1 MDMKQV
7 VTQETRGTKRCQG
20 RDGQACTFGKNG
32 KALRGSYGHR
42 QCLWCSPERLV
53 EACDRRA
60 SRGGLVKSFKNMSEE
75 QQGRAGT
82 LLPEKFQAYFVEL
95 ASKQC
100 RCQGYNGETCVFAES
115 DTGGKAQVMQ
125 KKTQCLIC
133 DIELLG
139 QQCSTQAGRSK
150 VLTRL
155 RRMAPTARH
164 KAVEQ
169 RIPEGHRQYFQEA
182 LAVRGARGEAGARP
196 ACRKRPAA
204 AMKADWKAVLEKR
217 QSLRSCWEDKKQK
230 AYRVQVLD
238 DRARVR
244 RRFGLPGR
252 ATRGEQVTNETG
264 KRSKLGEQLH
274 EWCTQHSWCMCR
286 QCHSM
291 VPLPLTE
298 LSLQRPLPKA
308 TIPAGSCARCQA
320 KVACAA
326 PLPEEVPE
334 PLRNLSEESC
344 QALAPLELDV
354 GPEIRAAH
362 NSGYRQHATIIRFA
376 WKAQSV
382 KKQIKHIENKEERA
396 KAKAAWKFLLEKED
410 CSYIKF
416 VEAHDKFLAKHPG
429 ADDRKR
435 RRRLQFIE
443 TPGLETALWPHL
455 FYLDS
460 LCLTIVRSTDIRR
473 RGSAYGP
480 SLEAFLDA
488 EVGDAESEDE
498 DAVDGQRHSTK
509 RAYAALALSARIGYG
524 SSYELLHFAYDLN
537 LWSALGAKK
546 KTSVDHDI
554 PMRVLMKGH
563 SFSPLYWKAVHWA
576 LLDMVRQMGR
586 PKVFWT
592 ISPYEWSMPY
602 HVWLLDEMAK
612 ELRGRLHLAAAESL
626 HVTHVLIQV
635 VRGLL
640 AGATGSKTKDRW
652 ERHLLRATGEDGK
665 ATRETKSLHRCLMKG
680 RNESCKR
687 CT

>member
-1 MDMKQV
+1 MDVTGLPRIRGKQAPFGGWERLRPAAAV
-7 VTQETRGTKRCQG
+7 ASKEDVEQQNRGASDRWTWKCQG

-53 EACDRRA
+53 DACDRRA

-75 QQGRAGT
+75 QQSRAVAVV
-82 LLPEKFQAYFVEL
+82 PEKFRAYFEKV
-95 ASKQC
+95 ASKQW
-100 RCQGYNGETCVFAES
+100 RCNGYNGETCVFAES
-115 DTGGKAQVMQ
+115 ETGGKAQVHQ
-125 KKTQCLIC
+125 RKPQCLFC
-133 DIELLG
+133 NMELLA
-139 QQCSTQAGRSK
+139 QQCSTQTGRSK
-150 VLTRL
+150 ALTSL
-155 RRMAPTARH
+155 RTMLPTSRQ
-164 KAVEQ
+164 KAVEE
-169 RIPEGHRQYFQEA
+169 RVPEEHRKYFQDA
-182 LAVRGARGEAGARP
+182 LAVRAGGGAAPGAQR
-196 ACRKRPAA
+196 ANRKRPAA
-204 AMKADWKAVLEKR
+204 AMEADWKPVLEKR
-217 QSLRSCWEDKKQK
+217 QSLRSPWDEKKQK
-230 AYRVQVLD
+230 AYRAQVLD

-252 ATRGEQVTNETG
+252 ASRGQEVTNETG
-264 KRSKLGEQLH
+264 LPSPKRSKLGQQLH
-274 EWCTQHSWCMCR
+274 EWCTRQSWGMCR

-308 TIPAGSCARCQA
+308 TVPAGSCVRCQA

-334 PLRNLSEESC
+334 PLRNLSEEMC

-354 GPEIRAAH
+354 GPMIRAAH

-376 WKAQSV
+376 WKAKSV
-382 KKQIKHIENKEERA
+382 KKHIKHIANKEERA
-396 KAKAAWKFLLEKED
+396 KAKAAFTYLLEKED
-410 CSYIKF
+410 CSYSKF
-416 VEAHDKFLAKHPG
+416 VEDHEKFLAKHPD

-460 LCLTIVRSTDIRR
+460 MCLTTVRSTDIRR

-488 EVGDAESEDE
+488 NVGDAESEDE
-498 DAVDGQRHSTK
+498 DAEDGQRHSTK

-546 KTSVDHDI
+546 KTSVDYDI

-563 SFSPLYWKAVHWA
+563 SFSPLYWKAVHSQTSVSKGKPMKSEMRGLVKWPFRWFIPHFA
-576 LLDMVRQMGR
+576 GISPAKKYLLILLCTFWDLWFLFPNLRVSQPVSSKWGR
-586 PKVFWT
+586 P
-592 ISPYEWSMPY
+592 
-602 HVWLLDEMAK
+602 
-612 ELRGRLHLAAAESL
+612 
-626 HVTHVLIQV
+626 V
-635 VRGLL
+635 V
-640 AGATGSKTKDRW
+640 A
-652 ERHLLRATGEDGK
+652 
-665 ATRETKSLHRCLMKG
+665 
-680 RNESCKR
+680 
-687 CT
+687 

>member
-1 MDMKQV
+1 M
-7 VTQETRGTKRCQG
+7 
-20 RDGQACTFGKNG
+20 
-32 KALRGSYGHR
+32 
-42 QCLWCSPERLV
+42 
-53 EACDRRA
+53 
-60 SRGGLVKSFKNMSEE
+60 
-75 QQGRAGT
+75 
-82 LLPEKFQAYFVEL
+82 
-95 ASKQC
+95 
-100 RCQGYNGETCVFAES
+100 
-115 DTGGKAQVMQ
+115 
-125 KKTQCLIC
+125 
-133 DIELLG
+133 
-139 QQCSTQAGRSK
+139 
-150 VLTRL
+150 
-155 RRMAPTARH
+155 
-164 KAVEQ
+164 
-169 RIPEGHRQYFQEA
+169 
-182 LAVRGARGEAGARP
+182 
-196 ACRKRPAA
+196 
-204 AMKADWKAVLEKR
+204 LEKR
-217 QSLRSCWEDKKQK
+217 QSLRSTWDEKKLK

-252 ATRGEQVTNETG
+252 AGRGEEVTNETALPPP
-264 KRSKLGEQLH
+264 KRSKLGQQLH
-274 EWCTQHSWCMCR
+274 VWCQQHSWGMCR

-308 TIPAGSCARCQA
+308 TVPAGSCVRCHA

-344 QALAPLELDV
+344 QSLAPLELDV

-382 KKQIKHIENKEERA
+382 KKEIKHIANKEERA
-396 KAKAAWKFLLEKED
+396 KAKAAFTFLLEKED
-410 CSYIKF
+410 CSYRKL
-416 VEAHDKFLAKHPG
+416 VEDHDKFLAKHPG

-460 LCLTIVRSTDIRR
+460 LCLTTVRSTDIRR

-488 EVGDAESEDE
+488 EVPDGDSEEE
-498 DAVDGQRHSTK
+498 DIEDGQRHSTK

-524 SSYELLHFAYDLN
+524 SSYELMHFAYDLN

-546 KTSVDHDI
+546 KTSVDYDI

-576 LLDMVRQMGR
+576 LLDMVRQMGYA
-586 PKVFWT
+586 KVFWT

-612 ELRGRLHLAAAESL
+612 ELRGRLHLAVAESL
-626 HVTHVLIQV
+626 HVTHVLLQV

-652 ERHLLRATGEDGK
+652 ERHLLRAVGEDGQAGMGETRSNRYIIFIYIYIYIFIYIVHSLAKRAFSSECLRRKSSTSGQTDTKPNKLSDCFFPIPTAGLLPEVHAVKLFLRVEFQDGTRK
-665 ATRETKSLHRCLMKG
+665 APTQDYHGSGRPHVHVLVFGSQAAMRCMAFPETVMASMPEAMDAEDALPGIVRGSQLDRSHRSGWPVHESKSQWAETDKGLQLQLHHTAENKRQGLRPYFVDVMDALRCHQDFQFTDDDGALRAYVAKYVSKFSDS
-680 RNESCKR
+680 NQASK
-687 CT
+687 

>member
-1 MDMKQV
+1 M
-7 VTQETRGTKRCQG
+7 E
-20 RDGQACTFGKNG
+20 
-32 KALRGSYGHR
+32 
-42 QCLWCSPERLV
+42 
-53 EACDRRA
+53 
-60 SRGGLVKSFKNMSEE
+60 
-75 QQGRAGT
+75 
-82 LLPEKFQAYFVEL
+82 
-95 ASKQC
+95 
-100 RCQGYNGETCVFAES
+100 
-115 DTGGKAQVMQ
+115 
-125 KKTQCLIC
+125 
-133 DIELLG
+133 
-139 QQCSTQAGRSK
+139 
-150 VLTRL
+150 
-155 RRMAPTARH
+155 
-164 KAVEQ
+164 
-169 RIPEGHRQYFQEA
+169 
-182 LAVRGARGEAGARP
+182 
-196 ACRKRPAA
+196 
-204 AMKADWKAVLEKR
+204 ADWKPVLEKR
-217 QSLRSCWEDKKQK
+217 QSLRSPWDEKKQK
-230 AYRVQVLD
+230 AYRAQVLD

-252 ATRGEQVTNETG
+252 ASRGQEVTNETG
-264 KRSKLGEQLH
+264 LPSPKRSKLGQQLH
-274 EWCTQHSWCMCR
+274 EWCTRQSWGMCR

-308 TIPAGSCARCQA
+308 TVPAGSCVRCQA

-334 PLRNLSEESC
+334 PLRNWSEEMC

-354 GPEIRAAH
+354 GPMIRAAH

-376 WKAQSV
+376 WKAKSV
-382 KKQIKHIENKEERA
+382 KKHIKHIANKEERA
-396 KAKAAWKFLLEKED
+396 KAKAAFTYLLEKED
-410 CSYIKF
+410 CSYSKF
-416 VEAHDKFLAKHPG
+416 VEDREKFLAKHPD

-460 LCLTIVRSTDIRR
+460 MCLTTVRSTDIRR

-488 EVGDAESEDE
+488 NVGDAESEDE
-498 DAVDGQRHSTK
+498 DAEDGQRHSTK

-537 LWSALGAKK
+537 LWSALRAKK
-546 KTSVDHDI
+546 KTSVDYDI

-576 LLDMVRQMGR
+576 LLDMVRQMGY

-612 ELRGRLHLAAAESL
+612 ELRGRLHLAVAESL

-640 AGATGSKTKDRW
+640 AGATGSKSKDRW
-652 ERHLLRATGEDGK
+652 ERHLLRAVGEDGQ
-665 ATRETKSLHRCLMKG
+665 AGMGETRSNRYIL
-680 RNESCKR
+680 NI
-687 CT
+687 